1 MTPAQQG
8 ALQIITNSSASVNAA
23 ISDLNVATTL
33 PPMGNDPA
41 SQQWRRQTLE
51 VNKQNIGSQ
60 VAVQLASTTTLANLT
75 AADPETM
82 DYTAVAGHV
91 STIGSNLTQLASGI
105 KMAAALI
112 EDRALSDLL
121 LDSARRLAGATSKL
135 LASTNTTVA
144 GQPNRQEFI
153 AAAQTIATAG
163 NQILKSLGEPE
174 VPIAAQHDLVDQ
186 AKQVAATMTETI
198 QAANRVAGA
207 LARSTRAQ

>member
-1 MTPAQQG
+1 
-8 ALQIITNSSASVNAA
+8 
-23 ISDLNVATTL
+23 
-33 PPMGNDPA
+33 MGNDPA

-75 AADPETM
+75 ATDPETM

-135 LASTNTTVA
+135 LGSTNTTVA

-207 LARSTRAQ
+207 FGAQHARSVMK